1 MGQFLHFCIPI
12 MPIMILCM
20 FFIKLIVQIPF
31 VQLLNPFIASI
42 HSILLTLFYY
52 CVPTFTERTLDDTLS
67 LVKIICLQG
76 IKWTVIIGV
85 ISLLVMTGL
94 DAYLNEVVS
103 KTDLAYSI
111 DTIKLIQQQEDETC
125 PYDNYISCQYR
136 INPLYYDDFRK
147 YFDTYIR
154 PQM

>member
-1 MGQFLHFCIPI
+1 MEQFLRFCIPI
-12 MPIMILCM
+12 IPVMILCM

-111 DTIKLIQQQEDETC
+111 DTIGGRVFQISMAILRLSIIILITNFIMK
-125 PYDNYISCQYR
+125 YYI
-136 INPLYYDDFRK
+136 NWLP
-147 YFDTYIR
+147 IR
-154 PQM
+154 L

>member
-67 LVKIICLQG
+67 LAVSVNATILFISASSSFTLSSGGLSMIIQ
-76 IKWTVIIGV
+76 
-85 ISLLVMTGL
+85 
-94 DAYLNEVVS
+94 
-103 KTDLAYSI
+103 
-111 DTIKLIQQQEDETC
+111 
-125 PYDNYISCQYR
+125 
-136 INPLYYDDFRK
+136 
-147 YFDTYIR
+147 
-154 PQM
+154 